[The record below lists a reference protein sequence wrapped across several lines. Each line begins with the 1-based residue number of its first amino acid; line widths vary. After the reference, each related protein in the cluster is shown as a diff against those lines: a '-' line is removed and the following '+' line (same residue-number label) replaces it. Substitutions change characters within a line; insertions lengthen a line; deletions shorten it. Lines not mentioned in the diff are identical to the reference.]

1 MKYYLTLAILIFSF
15 SALNGQSISRKE
27 MRYKPVNL
35 EEAVIQLT
43 KILPDT
49 TQQKILLMT
58 ENEFLGG
65 SHFGLGMWIRNNW
78 GLWRGGE
85 LAKEFNVKGIF
96 HPDDMSGIILKCYY
110 RQLHTQNWELE
121 EQIKFY
127 QNYWKEAQES
137 QYRLENDTAFA
148 RQAKIKYESSIRE
161 RNEQLKMEF
170 PIGTQVKVWV
180 DHSDFANRT
189 QIIGEVVDWRVKV
202 SKGGWLGAS
211 RKGPEIENERLE
223 AKVRVVEFMDIRKK
237 KRIERYNKMTNNE
250 LWVSV
255 DLMKKI
261 EEYTAANERFGASG
275 GVARLKVCADLEVL
289 RPSERQ

>member
-1 MKYYLTLAILIFSF
+1 MKYYLTLTILFFSF
-15 SALNGQSISRKE
+15 LTLSGQEVSKKE
-27 MRYKPVNL
+27 MKYKPINL

-49 TQQKILLMT
+49 TQKKILSMT
-58 ENEFLGG
+58 EEEFLGG

-85 LAKEFNVKGIF
+85 LAKDFNYKGIF

-110 RQLHTQNWELE
+110 RQLHNQDWELD

-127 QNYWKEAQES
+127 QNYWKETREY

-148 RQAKIKYESSIRE
+148 RQEKIKYESSIRE
-161 RNEQLKMEF
+161 RNEKLKLEF

-180 DHSDFANRT
+180 DHSDFALRT

-202 SKGGWLGAS
+202 SKGSRLGTS
-211 RKGPEIENERLE
+211 RKGPEIESEYLE

-237 KRIERYNKMTNNE
+237 KRIERYNKMTNSE
-250 LWVSV
+250 LWVSTG
-255 DLMKKI
+255 LMKKI
-261 EEYTAANERFGASG
+261 EE
-275 GVARLKVCADLEVL
+275 
-289 RPSERQ
+289 